1 MCGDQSG
8 KFVCGLRVKNV
19 RYRERA
25 VALSGFV
32 KSLKQD

>member
-1 MCGDQSG
+1 MEI
-8 KFVCGLRVKNV
+8 KVENLCGLRVKNV
-19 RYRERA
+19 RYGGRE